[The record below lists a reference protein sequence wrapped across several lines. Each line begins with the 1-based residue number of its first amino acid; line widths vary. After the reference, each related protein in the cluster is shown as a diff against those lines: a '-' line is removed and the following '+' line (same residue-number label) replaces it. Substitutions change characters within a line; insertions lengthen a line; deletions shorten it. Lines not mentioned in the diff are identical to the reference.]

1 MPRIVTDQPPR
12 FSGIRFGT
20 VRLRVTLLATVLVG
34 LALLVA
40 SIGLVSAQRRLLGRA
55 IDEALQQRVDNL
67 APTIGADGAHFA
79 LPVEGDRQ
87 DSFVQ
92 LLDHQGRIIA
102 ASNNATSFPAAAR
115 PIGTKTDH
123 RFSLATHLP
132 SSTHQ
137 YRVLA
142 QRLGTGRHTFT
153 LVVAKNLDDVNE
165 SVDILTSS
173 LARFVPFV
181 VALLAFLVWWLTGR
195 VLRPVEAIRSEVAII
210 EGSKLHRRVPV
221 PARDDEIAR
230 LARTMNAMLDRIEV
244 SNIRQ
249 QSFVADASHELRSP
263 LTRIRAQLEVCLA
276 HPETDDPPSTY
287 SSVLADATEL
297 QQLIDDLLLAA
308 RSDAEKTAPP
318 ATPVD
323 LDDIVL
329 VEARRLRDRS
339 RVQVDSSKV
348 SAARVTGDRGQLSRV
363 VRNLAD
369 NAERHARTAVAFEVG
384 ESDGRSVIMVADDGP
399 GIPADQRSA
408 VFERFMRLDDARSR
422 DAGGSGLGLAIAR
435 EIIERHQGTIEVTA
449 TGNGGTRF
457 IVTLPRAE

>member
-1 MPRIVTDQPPR
+1 
-12 FSGIRFGT
+12 
-20 VRLRVTLLATVLVG
+20 
-34 LALLVA
+34 
-40 SIGLVSAQRRLLGRA
+40 
-55 IDEALQQRVDNL
+55 
-67 APTIGADGAHFA
+67 
-79 LPVEGDRQ
+79 
-87 DSFVQ
+87 
-92 LLDHQGRIIA
+92 
-102 ASNNATSFPAAAR
+102 
-115 PIGTKTDH
+115 
-123 RFSLATHLP
+123 
-132 SSTHQ
+132 
-137 YRVLA
+137 LA
-142 QRLGTGRHTFT
+142 QRLGTGRHPFT
-153 LVVAKNLDDVNE
+153 LVVAKNLDDVHE

-263 LTRIRAQLEVCLA
+263 LTRIRARLEVCLA
-276 HPETDDPPSTY
+276 HPETDDPTTTY

-308 RSDAEKTAPP
+308 RSDAGKTAPP

-348 SAARVTGDRGQLSRV
+348 SAARVLGDRGQLSQV

-384 ESDGRSVIMVADDGP
+384 ESDGSSVIMVADDGP

-435 EIIERHQGTIEVTA
+435 EIIERHHGTIEVTG

>member
-1 MPRIVTDQPPR
+1 M
-12 FSGIRFGT
+12 
-20 VRLRVTLLATVLVG
+20 LATVLVAV
-34 LALLVA
+34 ALLVA
-40 SIGLVSAQRRLLGRA
+40 SIGLVSAQRRFLGRA
-55 IDEALQQRVDNL
+55 IDEALQQRADNL
-67 APTIGADGAHFA
+67 APTVGADGAHLA

-92 LLDHQGRIIA
+92 LLDRRGRIMA

-115 PIGTKTDH
+115 PLGTNADH
-123 RFSLATHLP
+123 RFSLTTHLP
-132 SSTHQ
+132 TATHQ

-142 QRLGTGRHTFT
+142 QRLGSGEHALT

-173 LARFVPFV
+173 LARSVPFV

-210 EGSKLHRRVPV
+210 EGAKLDRRVPV
-221 PARDDEIAR
+221 SRRDDEIAR

-276 HPETDDPPSTY
+276 HPETADPTATY
-287 SSVLADATEL
+287 TSLLADTTEM

-318 ATPVD
+318 ATPID

-339 RVQVDSSKV
+339 HVQVDSSKV
-348 SAARVTGDRGQLSRV
+348 SAARVTGDPTQLSRLI
-363 VRNLAD
+363 RNLAD
-369 NAERHARTAVAFEVG
+369 NAERHATTAVAFEVR
-384 ESDGRSVIMVADDGP
+384 ESGRNSVIVIADDGP
-399 GIPADQRSA
+399 GIPEGLRNA
-408 VFERFMRLDDARSR
+408 VFERFTRLDDARSR
-422 DAGGSGLGLAIAR
+422 DGGGSGLGLAIAR
-435 EIIERHQGTIEVTA
+435 QIIERHGGTIEITDA
-449 TGNGGTRF
+449 HNGGARL